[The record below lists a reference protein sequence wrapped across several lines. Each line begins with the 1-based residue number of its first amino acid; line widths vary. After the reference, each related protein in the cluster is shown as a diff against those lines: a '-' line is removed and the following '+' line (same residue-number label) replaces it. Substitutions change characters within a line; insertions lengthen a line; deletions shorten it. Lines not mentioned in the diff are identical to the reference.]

1 MTYER
6 QATIA
11 IPERPATEE
20 NKAPPLRA
28 GDHLSRAE
36 FERRYQ
42 AHPEVK
48 KVELIEGVVYMPSPV
63 RFEQHGLLHFNIIG
77 WLSAYCAATPHV
89 QGGDNVTVLIDY
101 ENEVQPDAILRLPA
115 RLGGSSQV
123 TADDYVSGPPELVV
137 EVAAS
142 SAAYDLHS
150 KRHVYARRGVQEYL
164 AIQVY
169 EQRID
174 WFALRES
181 VYHPIPTHED
191 EKESEAGILR
201 SAVFPGLWLQPAALW
216 AGDLAKL
223 LEIGQR
229 GLSSSEHAAFKEKL
243 TRQATESA
251 S

>member
-6 QATIA
+6 QATVET
-11 IPERPATEE
+11 PERSATEE

-48 KVELIEGVVYMPSPV
+48 KAELIEGVVYMPSPV
-63 RFEQHGLLHFNIIG
+63 RFEQHGYLHFMIVT
-77 WLSAYCAATPHV
+77 WLGVYSAATPHI

-181 VYHPIPTHED
+181 VYHSI
-191 EKESEAGILR
+191 EKDEAGILR
-201 SAVFPGLWLQPAALW
+201 SAIFPGLWLQPAALW

-229 GLSSSEHAAFKEKL
+229 GLASSEHAAFKEKL
-243 TRQATESA
+243 ARQATEAA

>member
-1 MTYER
+1 MTYKR
-6 QATIA
+6 QATVA
-11 IPERPATEE
+11 TPERPAREE

-48 KVELIEGVVYMPSPV
+48 KAELIEGVVYMPSPV
-63 RFEQHGLLHFNIIG
+63 RFEQHGYLHFMIVT
-77 WLSAYCAATPHV
+77 WLGVYSAATPYV

-123 TADDYVSGPPELVV
+123 TAEDYVSGPPELVV

-150 KRHVYARRGVQEYL
+150 KRHIYARRGVQEYL

-174 WFALRES
+174 WFVLRES
-181 VYHPIPTHED
+181 VYHPIEEDKEED
-191 EKESEAGILR
+191 EEGILH

-229 GLSSSEHAAFKEKL
+229 GLASPEHAAFKEKL